1 MPMQFA
7 MHTWPRNGRTIM
19 RSNKDLSISEF
30 LAAQN
35 IKRAMIYKDDPDM
48 VSKYLKIALG
58 ELYQ

>member
-1 MPMQFA
+1 
-7 MHTWPRNGRTIM
+7 M

-58 ELYQ
+58 ELYR